1 MPYLPCSVVYLIK
14 RIQGVYR
21 VFRGVLGCIYGVYS
35 YITGVNKC
43 VTYGNEGVYRVYY
56 DGFT

>member
-1 MPYLPCSVVYLIK
+1 MVYI
-14 RIQGVYR
+14 GVCIRVFIYR